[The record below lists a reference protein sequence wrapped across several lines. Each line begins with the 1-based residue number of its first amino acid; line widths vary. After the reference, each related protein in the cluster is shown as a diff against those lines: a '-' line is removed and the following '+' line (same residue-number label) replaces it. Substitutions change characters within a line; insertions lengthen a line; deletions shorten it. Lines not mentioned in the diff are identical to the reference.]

1 MFLVKEKPGS
11 AGFLLLLCFLV
22 NGMGAAPITEFIELN
37 LTLNKLFVLASPVV
51 DALTF
56 LAGEFYKLV
65 L

>member
-1 MFLVKEKPGS
+1 
-11 AGFLLLLCFLV
+11 
-22 NGMGAAPITEFIELN
+22 MGAAPITEFIELN